1 MTAPTYTH
9 CGLSTIATGPRI
21 TAEMIR
27 ALLAAS
33 TKGQSK

>member
-1 MTAPTYTH
+1 MQTYTH
-9 CGLSTIATGPRI
+9 FGRSTLCEGERI

-33 TKGQSK
+33 KGAKT